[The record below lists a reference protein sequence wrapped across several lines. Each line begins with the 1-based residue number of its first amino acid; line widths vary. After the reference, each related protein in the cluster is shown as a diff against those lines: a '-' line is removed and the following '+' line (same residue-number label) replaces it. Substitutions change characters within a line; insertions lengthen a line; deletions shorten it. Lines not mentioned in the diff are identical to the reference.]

1 MVGLFVKHILE
12 LDILWMYV
20 LRLENILEYQA
31 NIDIHIFF
39 LNIFYIRELRQGFK
53 IIYFLMGP
61 WDPRAMILTGLRTLG
76 MGPIIDIFIHCKFRK
91 KMCPQDAGIW

>member
-1 MVGLFVKHILE
+1 MDVCFKIWKYFRVPGQY
-12 LDILWMYV
+12 WCSY
-20 LRLENILEYQA
+20 
-31 NIDIHIFF
+31 FF

-61 WDPRAMILTGLRTLG
+61 WDPRAMILTGLRTQG

-91 KMCPQDAGIW
+91 KMCPQDAGI